1 MQTLIEDF
9 RFALR
14 MLSRQKVLTAVA
26 VITLALGM
34 GMNTAIFSTVSGI
47 LWHTL
52 PYPEPQEMVS
62 VWADNQKQHFNHV
75 PLSYRE
81 VEEWR
86 AARSLRSLAAYRFT
100 QVGLRGAGDPQS
112 IVVVESGQGLFDVLG
127 QTAVMGRLFTPE
139 EQQPGDHR
147 VAVITDALWRREFG
161 GEAGVLG
168 KQIRID
174 GRIHTVIGVLPPDFS
189 FLYSKTDVFLPLQL
203 TDEQRNRRDFRVLRA
218 IGRLNPGYS
227 AAAADQE
234 LRGISARVDEAE
246 PQAIG
251 GWVAVVRPLELDVI
265 DKGARTSIQT
275 MFWAVIGVLL
285 IACTNISSLLL
296 ARGALRQRELA
307 IRASLGA
314 GQARLVRFLVTES
327 VVLCT
332 LGGVL
337 GTFFARFALPVIRNL
352 APKDFPRLEYVQLD
366 SFALLYTFLLCLV
379 CGLIAGAAPAWLL
392 TRGELARTLHEGGRG
407 GTFSRQRFLQSL
419 VITEFAL
426 AMVLLTITGLL
437 VRSLSAQLN
446 GDTGFDRSRLLIAT
460 LSLPASEYPERQ
472 QQARFYQAVAE
483 GLRRDARIQHASGVQ
498 SVPLAGSSSFT
509 PIGIEGQP
517 QLASDRKLAGIMV
530 VLPGYFAT
538 LGVPLLSG
546 RDFTV
551 ADDDSAPKVAIINET
566 MAKRYWPGDASPLG
580 RRFQLTGVREPK
592 WITVVGLSR
601 DVRHQGP
608 TKPARPEMY
617 LPVAQTTN
625 RSLVL
630 MARTKA
636 DPLQA
641 AAAMQAAVWAVDRN
655 QAITQME
662 TMDSLVDRR
671 LAGPRVTVQILGFLA
686 VLALLL
692 SALGIYGVLS
702 YLTNQRAK
710 EIGIRVALGAVPRQV
725 VQLVLRRGFL
735 LAGAGLVI
743 GCAGAA
749 ALTPLVRS
757 LLDGVQPH
765 DARSFSVAA
774 AALVVAAIG
783 ASAFPVL
790 RALKL
795 DPVRVLRDE

>member
-1 MQTLIEDF
+1 
-9 RFALR
+9 

-26 VITLALGM
+26 AVTLALGM

-52 PYPEPQEMVS
+52 PYAEPQELVS
-62 VWADNQKQHFNHV
+62 VWAENQKQNFNRV
-75 PLSYRE
+75 SLSPRE
-81 VEEWR
+81 VEDWR
-86 AARSLRSLAAYRFT
+86 AAHSLRQLAPYRYS
-100 QVGLRGAGDPQS
+100 QVGLRGTGDPQS
-112 IVVVESGQGLFDVLG
+112 IMVVEAGLGFFDVLR
-127 QTAVMGRLFTPE
+127 QPPMMGRLFSPE

-168 KQIRID
+168 KEIRID

-189 FLYSKTDVFLPLQL
+189 FLYSKTDLFLPLQL
-203 TDEQRNRRDFRVLRA
+203 TDEQRSRRDFRSLRA

-227 AAAADQE
+227 VAAADQE
-234 LRGISARVDEAE
+234 LRGIAARADEAE
-246 PQAIG
+246 PQAIR
-251 GWVAVVRPLELDVI
+251 GWSASVRPLEMEVI
-265 DKGARTSIQT
+265 DRGARLSIQT

-285 IACTNISSLLL
+285 IACTNITSLLL

-314 GQARLVRFLVTES
+314 GQARLARLLLTES
-327 VVLCT
+327 VVLCL

-337 GTFFARFALPVIRNL
+337 GTFFARWALPVIRSL

-366 SFALLYTFLLCLV
+366 SSALLYTFLLCLL
-379 CGLIAGAAPAWLL
+379 CGLVAGAAPAWLL

-419 VITEFAL
+419 VVTEFAL

-437 VRSLSAQLN
+437 VRSLTAQLN

-460 LSLPASEYPERQ
+460 LNLPASEYPERR

-483 GLRRDARIQHASGVQ
+483 GLRRDARIQHASAVQ

-509 PIGIEGQP
+509 PIAIEGQP
-517 QLASDRKLAGIMV
+517 QSAADRKLAGFMA
-530 VLPGYFAT
+530 VLPDYFAT

-546 RDFTV
+546 RDVT
-551 ADDDSAPKVAIINET
+551 ASDDDTAPQVAIINET

-580 RRFQLTGVREPK
+580 RRFQLVGVREPK
-592 WITVVGLSR
+592 WITVIGLAR
-601 DVRHQGP
+601 DVRHLGP
-608 TKPARPEMY
+608 TRPARPEIY

-625 RSLVL
+625 RTLVL
-630 MARTKA
+630 MARTEA
-636 DPLQA
+636 NPVHA

-655 QAITQME
+655 QAITQLE
-662 TMDSLVDRR
+662 TMEDLVDRR

-686 VLALLL
+686 GLALLL

-710 EIGIRVALGAVPRQV
+710 EIGIRVALGAVPRDV

-735 LAGAGLVI
+735 LAGIGLVV

-749 ALTPLVRS
+749 ALTPLVRNI
-757 LLDGVQPH
+757 LDGVQPH
-765 DARSFSVAA
+765 DARSFSMAA
-774 AALVVAAIG
+774 VALVVAAIG

-790 RALKL
+790 RALRL
-795 DPVRVLRDE
+795 DPVRVLREE